1 MVRLDDRHI
10 EELYT
15 RLRETDS
22 RVRRVEESLA
32 GTLARLAA
40 VGAGVEALTASCGVR
55 PPSSLR
61 LFLLAPRSLF
71 ALLLPPCLRRCLSS
85 CGLLAAA
92 ASACICAAL
101 ASSVS
106 CLHIHDPRVF
116 SSLVAPILWGLSQ
129 KWEEPAP
136 EEEEEE
142 QEQEG
147 KVFTP
152 QQAPQS
158 YGQFPSVVRAA
169 EP

>member
-15 RLRETDS
+15 RLRETES

-55 PPSSLR
+55 SP
-61 LFLLAPRSLF
+61 
-71 ALLLPPCLRRCLSS
+71 ALSGSFCWRCFWRCCL
-85 CGLLAAA
+85 CGVFAAA
-92 ASACICAAL
+92 ASAFICALVPSA
-101 ASSVS
+101 S
-106 CLHIHDPRVF
+106 CLCMTTASFRCLSPRP
-116 SSLVAPILWGLSQ
+116 LGLSQ
-129 KWEEPAP
+129 KWEEPVP
-136 EEEEEE
+136 EDEQEE
-142 QEQEG
+142 EQEG

-152 QQAPQS
+152 QQEPQS

-169 EP
+169 EPLQTANCASPKR